1 MRVKVSVVMPVYNAA
16 PSIGDAIRSVLR
28 QKNIRFELLIG
39 DDGSTDSTW
48 KVIREFSADPRVR
61 VFRFRRNRGVAAT
74 SNRLIARA
82 RGKYISS
89 CDADDRL
96 LPGNL
101 SRLARVLDSRPSY
114 GVAYADSFVIS
125 VSGKKI
131 KSRRFEPE
139 TSWELLGGRFAN
151 GGTLIRKSLV
161 RKIGGYRTQFAFLED
176 CDLFVRLSEIT
187 KFYYLRGKPLYRQQ
201 KTKGS
206 LSDQSQKK
214 LRQVSQSILR
224 DALKRRYDYK
234 IRW

>member
-1 MRVKVSVVMPVYNAA
+1 MPAYNAA
-16 PSIGDAIRSVLR
+16 PYIEGAVRSVLS
-28 QKNIRFELLIG
+28 QKGVSFELLIG

-48 KVIREFSADPRVR
+48 EKIKKFPADPRVR
-61 VFRFRRNRGVAAT
+61 VFHFRSNRGVAVT
-74 SNRLIARA
+74 SNLLIAKA
-82 RGKYISS
+82 KGKYISS

-101 SRLARVLDSRPSY
+101 SNLTRILDSQPAY
-114 GVAYADSFVIS
+114 GVAYADSVVIS
-125 VSGKKI
+125 VSGKKTI
-131 KSRRFEPE
+131 SRRFKPE

-151 GGTLIRKSLV
+151 GGTLIRKTLI

-187 KFYYLRGKPLYRQQ
+187 KFYYLRGKPLYLQQ

-214 LRQVSQSILR
+214 LRQVSQIILR
-224 DALKRRYDYK
+224 DSLKRRYGYQ